1 MAGGVGCVLQVSAE
15 CNKKLTV
22 KEVLERGSAEEQGML
37 AGDIVLGIDGH
48 LLQSLHPRGFRVGM
62 PSPLMGL
69 CGTDVVV
76 DLRRGSSE
84 FNLLLRRAPWS
95 YPQERFLTVPSIK
108 ALSPNSTHVSPIREC
123 DIRSS
128 VIGELGYQQQPCRPA
143 GRNAP
148 ALADPSVLSPRSHL
162 SLETPSQINFQLEN
176 LADTMAKRSEADG
189 NNQKVCGNGTAACN
203 SYTSFS
209 RDDGHHEITMHDHR
223 HDSHKEIRETW
234 LTVSLEPTTLS
245 TQMPSQRLV
254 VEQKQST
261 TKPQPSI
268 VHGILKNPFPV
279 LTKPSPPTAHR
290 ATATDLLNESL
301 TRLASNRSPTGC
313 VYEADTSTL
322 EPNMMPWSVLIPDDQ
337 PTVSAT
343 FVTVESAGSI
353 IRAVESCGL
362 TPKVSSA
369 HPSHEQIVDR
379 DDSLASA
386 QEAGSQNISSTM
398 LEFKERAENR
408 VLPDRLEKSQ
418 RALPPPVN
426 IIAQEKRLLALQLMD
441 GEARDE
447 SRSIAFSDRQS
458 VGPMPK
464 NASCLPS
471 LAALKKETWNL
482 GAAAKDSVDPTEP
495 LNRYRDARLQA
506 NIDEENKP
514 PSATDLFHV
523 GNGVASPA
531 SEPYNNIYRLPLK
544 GQTSA
549 FQGGQR
555 LAENPPRRVP
565 FGPVSGN
572 ELRNAANGAQVK
584 VREECGG
591 VGSTFAD
598 FMSAGRDDFS
608 RHAALPGRDSAAR
621 RFSARIQTDGAGRV
635 LRTPGRNTIA
645 RDTLPVGIEG
655 FQSYAMEKILHGSRN
670 GRLLEEWEPDEKYE
684 PCARAKPVQMPSDSS
699 SQMWQYAQADSQATT
714 ATFDEGALAQGY
726 YVA

>member
-15 CNKKLTV
+15 CDKKLAV
-22 KEVLERGSAEEQGML
+22 KEVLEGGSAEEQGIL

-76 DLRRGSSE
+76 DLRRGSWE
-84 FNLLLRRAPWS
+84 FSLILRRAPWS

-108 ALSPNSTHVSPIREC
+108 ALSPNCTHVSPIC

-148 ALADPSVLSPRSHL
+148 ALADPSALSPRSHL
-162 SLETPSQINFQLEN
+162 SLETPSQINFQPEN
-176 LADTMAKRSEADG
+176 FADTMAKRSEADC
-189 NNQKVCGNGTAACN
+189 NNQNVCGNGTAACN

-209 RDDGHHEITMHDHR
+209 RDDGHHEMKLYDHR
-223 HDSHKEIRETW
+223 HDSHKETRETW

-245 TQMPSQRLV
+245 TQMPSQRHV
-254 VEQKQST
+254 VEQKEST
-261 TKPQPSI
+261 AKPQPSI

-279 LTKPSPPTAHR
+279 LTKPSPPTGDR
-290 ATATDLLNESL
+290 ATATDFLNESL
-301 TRLASNRSPTGC
+301 TRLASNGSPTGC
-313 VYEADTSTL
+313 VYEAETSTQ
-322 EPNMMPWSVLIPDDQ
+322 EPNMMTWSVLIPDDQ

-343 FVTVESAGSI
+343 FVTVENAGSI

-379 DDSLASA
+379 DDSLASE
-386 QEAGSQNISSTM
+386 QEQGSQNILSTM

-418 RALPPPVN
+418 RALPPQVN
-426 IIAQEKRLLALQLMD
+426 IIPQEKRLLALQLMG

-447 SRSIAFSDRQS
+447 SRSTAFNDRQS
-458 VGPMPK
+458 VGPMPQK
-464 NASCLPS
+464 GSCLPS
-471 LAALKKETWNL
+471 LSALKRETWNL
-482 GAAAKDSVDPTEP
+482 GAAAKCSVDPTEP
-495 LNRYRDARLQA
+495 LNRYRDARIQD

-514 PSATDLFHV
+514 PTATDLFHV

-531 SEPYNNIYRLPLK
+531 YQLCNNPYRLPLK

-555 LAENPPRRVP
+555 LAENPLRRVP

-572 ELRNAANGAQVK
+572 ERWNASNGAQVK
-584 VREECGG
+584 VREESGG

-608 RHAALPGRDSAAR
+608 RHAALPCRDGSAR

-645 RDTLPVGIEG
+645 RDTQPAGIEG

-684 PCARAKPVQMPSDSS
+684 PCARAKPVQRPSGSS
-699 SQMWQYAQADSQATT
+699 SQMWQHAQADSQGTT